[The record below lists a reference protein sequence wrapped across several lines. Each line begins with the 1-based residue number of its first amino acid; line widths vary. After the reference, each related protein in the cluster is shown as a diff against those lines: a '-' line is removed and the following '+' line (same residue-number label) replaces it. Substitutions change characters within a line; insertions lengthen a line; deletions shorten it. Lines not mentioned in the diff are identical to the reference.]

1 MMSRTLSLECPLAE
15 TGKETISHES
25 PIRLPEAKHAVRLGK
40 LPRKS
45 GLTLNR
51 HDEQYDLTLTAET
64 LGVSSAALPKL
75 DSDTFAEQRQDRVD
89 QIRHLTESI
98 DMLFG
103 AFVERRISPNWPADL
118 KKLRAWL
125 KEEAE

>member
-45 GLTLNR
+45 GLTLIR
-51 HDEQYDLTLTAET
+51 HDEQYDLTLAAET

-75 DSDTFAEQRQDRVD
+75 DSETFAGFRQDRVD
-89 QIRHLTESI
+89 QIRHLTETI
-98 DMLFG
+98 DMLFA
-103 AFVERRISPNWPADL
+103 AFVHRRLSPSWPADL

-125 KEEAE
+125 KEEGE